1 MINTL
6 LHKQP
11 MALDRNDHRFM
22 RLRWPIADWSV
33 ASKLNA
39 IFVAGVEFGDSAREF
54 PVVFVTAGQDD
65 DGKVAVAPIAVM
77 GLTKDS
83 NLYVEGADWRGQYL
97 PAVLR
102 AYPFAIGR
110 IDEAKFAICFDAS
123 CPALSGTEGEPMFNA
138 QGEPTDFMKNVQ
150 TQLENLEGE
159 IQRTKLLCRQLRDMD
174 LLREMRFDGVLPD
187 GSKIAVDGFLT
198 VDDTKLN
205 ALPDDKVLELHRTG
219 ALGMVHAHYV
229 SLGNMN
235 KLLDWHVKRLQ
246 AQPA

>member
-22 RLRWPIADWSV
+22 RLRWPIADWTV
-33 ASKLNA
+33 AAKLNA
-39 IFVAGVEFGDSAREF
+39 IFIAGVEFGDAARDY
-54 PVVFVTAGQDD
+54 PVVFVAAGQDE
-65 DGKVAVAPIAVM
+65 DGKVAVAPIAVL
-77 GLTKDS
+77 GLTKEH
-83 NLYVEGADWRGQYL
+83 NLFIDGAGWRGQYI

-110 IDEAKFAICFDAS
+110 IDDGQFAICFDAS
-123 CPALSGTEGEPMFNA
+123 CPALSGTEGEAMFNA
-138 QGEPTDFMKNVQ
+138 QGEPTEFMKNIQ
-150 TQLENLEGE
+150 QQLENLEGE
-159 IQRTKLLCRQLRDMD
+159 IQRTKLLCHLLRDME

-205 ALPDDKVLELHRTG
+205 ALPDDKVLELHRSG

-229 SLGNMN
+229 SLGNMS
-235 KLLDWHVKRLQ
+235 KLLDWHVKQL
-246 AQPA
+246 PAKSS

>member
-1 MINTL
+1 MINNL

-33 ASKLNA
+33 ASRLNA
-39 IFVAGVEFGDSAREF
+39 IFIAAVEFGDAARDY
-54 PVVFVTAGQDD
+54 PIVFVSAGQED
-65 DGKVAVAPIAVM
+65 DGKMAVAPIAVL
-77 GLTKDS
+77 GLSKEN
-83 NLYVEGADWRGQYL
+83 NLFIEGSAWRGQYI

-110 IDEAKFAICFDAS
+110 IDEGKFAICFDAS
-123 CPALSGTEGEPMFNA
+123 CPSLSGTEGESMFNA

-150 TQLENLEGE
+150 SQLESLEIE
-159 IQRTKLLCRQLRDMD
+159 IQRTKLLCHQLRDMD
-174 LLREMRFDGVLPD
+174 LLREMRFDGTLPD

-198 VDDTKLN
+198 VDNARLN

-235 KLLDWHVKRLQ
+235 KLLDWHVKRL
-246 AQPA
+246 AASPN